1 LLLQLATEV
10 TSVLAL
16 LGPVLLVL
24 ATVVD
29 NVVVAH
35 DVPGMTARPENART
49 QTTHIFKPLVLLIL
63 PPFWLEP
70 RRQVIPW
77 LIDVAYGRIVADNQ
91 DFSA

>member
-1 LLLQLATEV
+1 MVPEVTTTRAPPPDTSLLLQFATEV

-35 DVPGMTARPENART
+35 EGAGMAATPETTRA
-49 QTTHIFKPLVLLIL
+49 QTIPTFKPLLFLIL
-63 PPFWLEP
+63 PPF
-70 RRQVIPW
+70 
-77 LIDVAYGRIVADNQ
+77 
-91 DFSA
+91 FSGPDQ

>member
-1 LLLQLATEV
+1 MVPEVTSTRAPPPDTSLLLQFATEV

-35 DVPGMTARPENART
+35 EGAGMTATPESAT
-49 QTTHIFKPLVLLIL
+49 AQTIPIFKPVLFLIL
-63 PPFWLEP
+63 PPFLSRPGYE
-70 RRQVIPW
+70 QT
-77 LIDVAYGRIVADNQ
+77 G
-91 DFSA
+91 